1 MYFLSSLCAKI
12 KRQMLKDRKL
22 NNYYIVIVKGNCGYI
37 YIRAAQIGRS
47 FLAKKCNIINYVH

>member
-22 NNYYIVIVKGNCGYI
+22 NNYYIVKGNCGCI

-47 FLAKKCNIINYVH
+47 FLAKRCNIINYVH